1 MLNLIKGEKNMRKFF
16 AILLALLML
25 VTTISGVN
33 ITTLADTVEINA
45 TSVQL
50 FCIDEDFSDAISIPQ
65 NLNESFTINV
75 AGATNVTY
83 RIISGNSIS
92 VSNTGVITP
101 KKHDV
106 YNAFTGEK
114 SYYYKPG
121 KSVIKVI
128 AGAKSFQVTVTL
140 TDYVEYYV
148 ENYIDE
154 FINENLTASMTEY
167 EKVDAIAQFVS
178 NNTYAAYYSSYQSLF
193 IRGEGDC
200 WAFAS
205 AFVKVANEAGI
216 KAWLRNANRDPGAA
230 SGHRDAM
237 VKLSNN
243 SYYQVETSYGDG
255 NYHITPRKSLFS
267 YKRVTNGIEVYQY
280 DGETM
285 PKKLVIPNEI
295 NGYPVVSIAKQFAVM
310 ENTIEEIVLPDSVES
325 IGDSAFN
332 SCTKLKKIKL
342 PYSLKKLGNFVF
354 TNCPSLTSITSAS
367 SNFKVKS
374 GVIYNKYTTTLLY
387 APAISQVTIP
397 STVKKIA
404 QYSFYYNQNLKSV
417 KIPSSVTT
425 IEEGAFGDCPK
436 LSQVKFS
443 GTNLT
448 QLGSFAFA
456 YTPKIKEL
464 LLPKSI
470 KTVGENAFVGHATD
484 LKVYSKSSAVY
495 NHCKENKIS
504 VTSADKISASKYS
517 AKLSTTTYTY
527 NGKQKTPSVTIVDKA
542 NNKLVKNTDYTV
554 SYSKNKYVGTGTVKV
569 TFKGDYSGSKVL
581 TFKINPASTTIKK
594 LSPAKKSFTATIN
607 KKSSQVTG
615 YQIQYSTSKKFTNAK
630 TKTIKSY
637 KTTKLTVKSL
647 SAKKT
652 YYVRVRTYKK
662 VGSKTYYSAW
672 SSYKYTKTK

>member
-1 MLNLIKGEKNMRKFF
+1 
-16 AILLALLML
+16 ML
-25 VTTISGVN
+25 VATINGVN
-33 ITTLADTVEINA
+33 ITTFADTVEINA
-45 TSVQL
+45 TNVQL
-50 FCIDEDFSDAISIPQ
+50 FFIDEDFSDAISIPE
-65 NLNESFTINV
+65 NLNETFTINV
-75 AGATNVTY
+75 SGATNVTY
-83 RIISGNSIS
+83 RVISGNSIT
-92 VSNTGVITP
+92 VSDTGVITP
-101 KKHDV
+101 RKYDV
-106 YNAFTGEK
+106 YDAFSGEK
-114 SYYYKPG
+114 SYYYKAG
-121 KSVIKVI
+121 NSVIKVI
-128 AGAKSFQVTVTL
+128 AGSKSFNVTVTL

-154 FINENLTASMTEY
+154 FIEDFLTPSMTEY
-167 EKVDAIAQFVS
+167 EKLDAIAQFVS
-178 NNTYAAYYSSYQSLF
+178 NNTYSAYYSSYQSLF

-267 YKRVTNGIEVYQY
+267 YKHVTNGIEVYQY

-285 PKKLVIPNEI
+285 PKKLVVPDEI
-295 NGYPVVSIAKQFAVM
+295 NGYPVVSIAEEFLVM
-310 ENTIEEIVLPDSVES
+310 EKTIEEVVLPDSVES
-325 IGDSAFN
+325 IGKSAFN

-342 PYSLKKLGNFVF
+342 PASLKKLGDFVF
-354 TNCPSLTSITSAS
+354 TNCSALTSISSNS

-374 GVIYNKYTTTLLY
+374 GAIYNKNITTLLY
-387 APAISQVTIP
+387 APAISQITIP
-397 STVKKIA
+397 STVTKIA

-417 KIPSSVTT
+417 TIPSSVKT
-425 IEEGAFGDCPK
+425 IEEGAFGDCPQ
-436 LSQVKFS
+436 LSQVRIS
-443 GTNLT
+443 GKNLT
-448 QLGSFAFA
+448 KLGAFAFA

-470 KTVGENAFVGHATD
+470 NTIESSVFVGHSSN
-484 LKVYSKSSAVY
+484 LKIYSKSSTVY
-495 NHCKENKIS
+495 NYCKENEIS
-504 VTSADKISASKYS
+504 VSSADKINASKYT
-517 AKLSTTTYTY
+517 AKLSTTSYTY
-527 NGKQKTPSVTIVDKA
+527 NGSKKTPSVTIVDKA
-542 NNKLVKNTDYTV
+542 NNKLIKNTDYTV
-554 SYSKNKYVGTGTVKV
+554 SYSNNKYVGKATVKI
-569 TFKGDYSGSKVL
+569 TFKGNYSGSQTL
-581 TFKINPASTTIKK
+581 TFKINPAKTSIKK
-594 LSPAKKSFTATIN
+594 LSASKKSFTATIN

-652 YYVRVRTYKK
+652 YYVRVRTYKT
-662 VGSKTYYSAW
+662 VGKTKYYSGW
-672 SSYKYTKTK
+672 STYKYVKTK